1 MSKVFFDTN
10 ILVYCLDRHNSR
22 KQEIARA
29 ILRKAA
35 AEATGVVST
44 QVLQEFYVVATR
56 KLNVDPLA
64 AKEMM
69 LAFSNLGLVTV
80 SAEIIATAI
89 DCSILNRIP
98 FWDGL
103 IIAAAEKAA
112 CTTLL
117 TEDLND
123 GQIIKGIRTVNP
135 FAGTW

>member
-80 SAEIIATAI
+80 SAEIIATVI
-89 DCSILNRIP
+89 DCSILNRIS